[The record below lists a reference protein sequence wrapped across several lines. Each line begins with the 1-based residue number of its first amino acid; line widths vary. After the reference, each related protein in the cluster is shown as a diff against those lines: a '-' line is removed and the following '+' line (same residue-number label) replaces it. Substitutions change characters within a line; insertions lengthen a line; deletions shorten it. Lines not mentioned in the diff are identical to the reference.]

1 MAATANNCP
10 SISLVIPV
18 RDEEASIDRLLA
30 SIAAQTRQPH
40 EVVFV
45 DGGSRDNTV
54 SLIRSTT
61 RTNSSYRVVE
71 AGPASPG
78 KGRNIGIAEAQND
91 CIALTDA
98 GIRLE
103 PTWLD
108 ELAKVLTDGHYEIV
122 YGSYEPTADSF
133 IERCG
138 ALLYTH
144 KKEHRGGGL
153 MRGPFIASSLLRRD
167 VWKSV
172 GGFPDQRAAE
182 DLMFMEE
189 VERAGHRIGWAP
201 GAVVWWQPQPT
212 VAGTFRRFVTFSRVN
227 VLAGRQRYWHHA
239 IARAYAVSIV
249 FLFLALFHHPG
260 WLVVPALILL
270 ARAARSI
277 WRRRD
282 GRSIFWAASPIQ
294 FAGVTLLLLV
304 IDAASFVGWAQ
315 AIAQRFLE
323 SSAAGRHAK
332 NGSV

>member
-1 MAATANNCP
+1 MDATAKNCP

-18 RDEEASIDRLLA
+18 RDEESSIDRLLA
-30 SIAAQTRQPH
+30 SITAQTRQPD
-40 EVVFV
+40 EIIFV

-54 SLIRSTT
+54 SLIRNAMTG
-61 RTNSSYRVVE
+61 NSACRVVE

-78 KGRNIGIAEAQND
+78 KGRNIGIAAAQNE

-103 PTWLD
+103 PTWLA
-108 ELAKVLTDGHYEIV
+108 ELAKVLADSQCDIV

-144 KKEHRGGGL
+144 KKELRGGGL
-153 MRGPFIASSLLRRD
+153 MRGPFIASSILRRD

-182 DLMFMEE
+182 DLIFMEE

-201 GAVVWWQPQPT
+201 GAIVWWQPQRT

-227 VLAGRQRYWHHA
+227 VLAGRQRYWHYA
-239 IARAYAVSIV
+239 IARAYGVSALFVLLAV
-249 FLFLALFHHPG
+249 FHHPV
-260 WLVVPALILL
+260 WLVVPLLILL
-270 ARAARSI
+270 ARAGRSI

-282 GRSIFWAASPIQ
+282 GRSILWATNPVQ
-294 FAGVTLLLLV
+294 FAGVALLLLV

-315 AIAQRFLE
+315 AMSERSKE
-323 SSAAGRHAK
+323 GGAARGQAK